1 MTSDRAGSW
10 GTAAILLE
18 YDEGQHLL
26 LHVHRL
32 QDCQAFML
40 FRNPLWQHGGTL
52 VCVTP
57 EALLRLAMFDQLQT
71 CSDPFGA
78 IGICSTA
85 EMHACPEAVI
95 QLGRAHISLED
106 LQPCTKQI
114 LLQDQLL
121 LTLSE
126 SPCRVLGR
134 A

>member
-1 MTSDRAGSW
+1 MTSDIAGSW

-18 YDEGQHLL
+18 YDEGQCSTSYYMFICYRVVKHS
-26 LHVHRL
+26 V
-32 QDCQAFML
+32 
-40 FRNPLWQHGGTL
+40 RNPLWQHGGTL

-106 LQPCTKQI
+106 LQPCPKQI
-114 LLQDQLL
+114 LFQD
-121 LTLSE
+121 
-126 SPCRVLGR
+126 
-134 A
+134 